1 VSGTPTEL
9 LALLRSRSYVAL
21 LALAAIIGVPVS
33 AAAYFFLALVS
44 KLQGWV
50 FTSLPEG
57 LGFHGEPLW
66 WPVLPLAL
74 AGLLVALAI
83 RHLPGKGGHSPADGF
98 KVGAGPPAP
107 VDLPGVILAA
117 LATLSLG
124 VVLGPEAPMIALGG
138 GLGVLAVRLVKRDA
152 PPRTTTVVASAGS
165 FAAIST
171 LLGSPLIGAFLLM
184 EAGGLSGTMLEL
196 VLVPGLLAA
205 GIGSLIFIG
214 LGAWTGLGTF
224 SLAIPHL
231 PHVGSP
237 TAAEFAWALA
247 IGVAAAPLGGAIRW
261 LGLFLRPHVERRMVL
276 ITPLVGLAVA
286 GLAIAFAAGTGKGSS
301 EVLFSGQSALG
312 PFITSSASY
321 TVGALL
327 LLMACKG
334 LAYGV
339 SLSSFRGGPTFPA
352 MFLGGV
358 GGVALSHLPGL
369 PLVDGVAIGIGA
381 MTVVMLRLPLT
392 SVLLATLLLASD
404 GLQVMPLVIV
414 AVAVA
419 YVASARLTPSPA
431 PAADAAPDPAPAASP
446 APAGSPARAASA
458 ATGPPRLCPGSDDQR
473 VGLANHVLV
482 LVRIGLL
489 GQHVAH
495 GLEPGAL
502 LVVAPDHGPRSF
514 GDVRAGEHELLG
526 LGVAVPHVEGGQV
539 DRAQLPPFHR
549 IRLPPD
555 EPAQLLTTGHREPEL
570 DQGDSIAREH
580 PLKVRCFPEK
590 IPVLLRRAE
599 VHDPLDPGA
608 VVPGP
613 IEERDLAGAG
623 QVPDVAAEI
632 PVAALLLGG

>member
-1 VSGTPTEL
+1 VSATPTANPTDL

-21 LALAAIIGVPVS
+21 LVLAAIIGVPVS

-44 KLQGWV
+44 KLQGWI
-50 FTSLPEG
+50 FTDLPRG

-66 WPVLPLAL
+66 WPVLPLVL
-74 AGLLVALAI
+74 AGLLVALTI
-83 RHLPGKGGHSPADGF
+83 RYLPGKGGHSPADGF

-107 VDLPGVILAA
+107 IELPGVILAA

-152 PPRTTTVVASAGS
+152 PPRTSTVVAAAGS

-171 LLGSPLIGAFLLM
+171 LLGSPLLGAFLLM
-184 EAGGLSGTMLEL
+184 EAAGLSGAMLEL

-231 PHVGSP
+231 PHVGTP
-237 TAAEFAWALA
+237 TAAEFLWALA
-247 IGVAAAPLGGAIRW
+247 IGAAAAPLGAGIRW
-261 LGLFLRPHVERRMVL
+261 LGLFLRPYVERRML
-276 ITPLVGLAVA
+276 LATPVVGLAVA

-312 PFITSSASY
+312 PFISHSASY

-327 LLMACKG
+327 LLLACKG
-334 LAYGV
+334 LAYGA

-369 PLVDGVAIGIGA
+369 PLVDGVAMGIGA

-392 SVLLATLLLASD
+392 SVLLATLLLESD
-404 GLQVMPLVIV
+404 GLQVMPLAIV

-419 YVASARLTPSPA
+419 YVVSARLTPSPA
-431 PAADAAPDPAPAASP
+431 PAAGAAPATQA
-446 APAGSPARAASA
+446 APAGPA
-458 ATGPPRLCPGSDDQR
+458 GS
-473 VGLANHVLV
+473 
-482 LVRIGLL
+482 
-489 GQHVAH
+489 
-495 GLEPGAL
+495 
-502 LVVAPDHGPRSF
+502 
-514 GDVRAGEHELLG
+514 
-526 LGVAVPHVEGGQV
+526 
-539 DRAQLPPFHR
+539 
-549 IRLPPD
+549 
-555 EPAQLLTTGHREPEL
+555 
-570 DQGDSIAREH
+570 
-580 PLKVRCFPEK
+580 
-590 IPVLLRRAE
+590 
-599 VHDPLDPGA
+599 
-608 VVPGP
+608 
-613 IEERDLAGAG
+613 
-623 QVPDVAAEI
+623 
-632 PVAALLLGG
+632 